1 MKKLFAI
8 LWNIISVILLLA
20 LKIISIIL
28 IIPIYVIMLLLT
40 LFSPITYL
48 ISFLCGV
55 LYILI
60 IIMGFYN
67 GNFAQYPLTF
77 IFLMIIL
84 AIPLI
89 ICGSCTFFGAEAA
102 AGLIGFLGSIVSLP
116 FNCLFIRFSKP
127 QVDWNEYDY
136 YEKK

>member
-48 ISFLCGV
+48 ISFLYGI
-55 LYILI
+55 LYVAFI
-60 IIMGFYN
+60 ITGFY
-67 GNFAQYPLTF
+67 GGLFADFAPLTF
-77 IFLMIIL
+77 ILLMIIL

-89 ICGSCTFFGAEAA
+89 ICGSCSFFGAEAA
-102 AGLIGFLGSIVSLP
+102 AGLIGFLGGIVALP
-116 FNCLFIRFSKP
+116 FNCLFIDTDR
-127 QVDWNEYDY
+127 
-136 YEKK
+136 